1 MINLFPRVNTSRQIM
16 TNRHRNYAGVEQYG
30 EKSQFREENEYQKFV
45 TIVGSDSASD
55 ILFDVDISEFL

>member
-1 MINLFPRVNTSRQIM
+1 M

-30 EKSQFREENEYQKFV
+30 EKSQFREENEYQKSV

>member
-1 MINLFPRVNTSRQIM
+1 M

-30 EKSQFREENEYQKFV
+30 ETSQFREENEYQKSV

-55 ILFDVDISEFL
+55 ILFNINIAEIL